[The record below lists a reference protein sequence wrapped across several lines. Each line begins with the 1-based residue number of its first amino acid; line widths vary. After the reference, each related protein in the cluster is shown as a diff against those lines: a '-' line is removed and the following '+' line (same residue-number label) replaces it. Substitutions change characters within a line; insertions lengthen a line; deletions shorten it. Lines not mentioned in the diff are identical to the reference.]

1 MRRCNCGLF
10 ETMSAIPWKIREAV
24 RAAMDYPARHRAV
37 ASFAGLRRA
46 AGGVPLVGFGGVL
59 ESGLVHGGAVK
70 LLPLREKFGGPGS
83 ELNILYA
90 VSSKQP
96 RFAADLFAH
105 CRERGIAIVWNQN
118 GVGYPAWAGSE
129 TERLNRPMRSL
140 RAMASYVI
148 YQSEFCRESAEK
160 FLGPC
165 PIGSEVLYNPVD
177 LEKFHPPADALPVRP
192 LKLLTLGTHAYPE
205 RVFAAIECLSILRA
219 GGIEAALTIAGRLL
233 WRGGDEDV
241 RRLVRSLK
249 LESSTTILPPFS
261 QEEAANLYRAHHIVL
276 HPKYMDP
283 CPTVAIEAL
292 ASGCPVV
299 GSNSGGMPEL
309 VGSDCGILV
318 AAATDW
324 SRMVTPAGAD
334 LAGAVQT
341 LVLRLEAARAAARQ
355 RAERLFDVRK
365 WLARHAEIF
374 SGVLR

>member
-1 MRRCNCGLF
+1 
-10 ETMSAIPWKIREAV
+10 MSAIPWKLRETL
-24 RAAMDYPARHRAV
+24 RATIDFPARRRAV

-46 AGGVPLVGFGGVL
+46 AGSLPLVGFGGVL
-59 ESGLVHGGAVK
+59 EAGPVHGGAVK
-70 LLPLREKFGGPGS
+70 LLPLRETFGGPGS
-83 ELNILYA
+83 EFNILYA

-105 CRERGIAIVWNQN
+105 CRKRDIAIVWNQN

-129 TERLNRPMRSL
+129 AERLNRPMRSL

-148 YQSEFCRESAEK
+148 YQSEFCRESAGK

-165 PIGSEVLYNPVD
+165 PTGAEVLYNPVD
-177 LEKFHPPADALPVRP
+177 LEKFHPPANALPARP
-192 LKLLTLGTHAYPE
+192 LKLLALGTHGYPE
-205 RVFAAIECLSILRA
+205 RVFATLECLSILRA
-219 GGIEAALTIAGRLL
+219 GGIEAVLTIAGRLL
-233 WRGGDEDV
+233 WRGGDRDV
-241 RRLVRSLK
+241 CRLVRALK
-249 LESSTTILPPFS
+249 LEAAVTILPPFS
-261 QEEAANLYRAHHIVL
+261 QEEAAKLYRSHHIVL

-318 AAATDW
+318 AATTDW
-324 SRMVTPAGAD
+324 SRMVTPTGAE
-334 LAGAVQT
+334 LAGAVQS
-341 LVLRLEAARAAARQ
+341 LALRLEPARASARQ

-365 WLARHAEIF
+365 WVASHAEIF
-374 SGVLR
+374 SGLLR